1 MKLDLDSMI
10 YILIYMTFVLSVIGC
25 LAYFCKRRISHKIEY
40 ILIKNIFLNRFK
52 YSEILE
58 PKQYFGFQKYDVWR
72 YCSLF
77 KIEMNLL

>member
-1 MKLDLDSMI
+1 MKLDVDSI
-10 YILIYMTFVLSVIGC
+10 WYILIYMTFLISIIGC
-25 LAYFCKRRISHKIEY
+25 LACFCKKSISHQIEY

-58 PKQYFGFQKYDVWR
+58 PRQYFSFQKYDVWR

-77 KIEMNLL
+77 